1 MTRGI
6 LNRLVG
12 GVLLAFYIILV
23 GGCGSSS
30 QAPQTF
36 ANTGTAKGLVVDRR
50 TQLPLLDARVRIGS
64 IIAHVDKEGKFVMV
78 VPAGQ
83 QSRSV
88 LADGYETYTD
98 TVTIVPG
105 ENDFGALR
113 LLELPPP
120 PPF

>member
-1 MTRGI
+1 VTRGI

-36 ANTGTAKGLVVDRR
+36 ANTGTAKGVVLDQRSG
-50 TQLPLLDARVRIGS
+50 LPLLDAKVRIGS

-78 VPAGQ
+78 VPVGEQ
-83 QSRSV
+83 TRSV
-88 LADGYETYTD
+88 VAVGYETYTD
-98 TVTIVPG
+98 TVTIVSG
-105 ENDFGALR
+105 VNDLGSLR
-113 LLELPPP
+113 LFELPPE